1 MTFCLHKRLPFLKF
15 STAPVCKSIRIK
27 CSKSVNDCYFQ
38 NYNNTGY
45 YYLIVLFVLLQ
56 PAGLQ
61 NKLSHQ
67 FCLIFPDFRQELTG
81 ILNTV
86 QTGRFTSIHPCMA
99 VTCEN
104 RIQLVEEELLL
115 ISFHYI
121 IFLFLFFPFC
131 IFRTLDF
138 SIRTTYFSFQ

>member
-45 YYLIVLFVLLQ
+45 YYLIVLFVLFQ

-115 ISFHYI
+115 NSFHYI
-121 IFLFLFFPFC
+121 FFLFLFFPFC